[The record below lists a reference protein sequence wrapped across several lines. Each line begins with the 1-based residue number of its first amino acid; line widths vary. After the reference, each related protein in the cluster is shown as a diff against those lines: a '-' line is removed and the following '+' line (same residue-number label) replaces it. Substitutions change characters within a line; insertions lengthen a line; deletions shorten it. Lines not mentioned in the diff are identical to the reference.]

1 MDQIPAWIEQHHR
14 DAKLINELLAENV
27 MLRDKNIT
35 LSVECI
41 DQKERIFTC
50 KALLIALII
59 GFGSLLVAEQLTG
72 MVLPLP

>member
-1 MDQIPAWIEQHHR
+1 MDQIPEWIEQHHR

-50 KALLIALII
+50 RALLIALII
-59 GFGSLLVAEQLTG
+59 GFGSLLLAEQLTG